1 MMNCPGWYPPGQMC
15 YPPELPT
22 YLKSVCDLKPIVG
35 VPSDSEIIGIH
46 AVINTANRVFG
57 VPEMH
62 DPGLFIKLADHLFN
76 AQMAKYRSTYSLITF
91 PSDSTYTPP
100 TMPSHI
106 SVRLE
111 PILGAPSDE
120 EVMKVQDVLQTYQ
133 EFRRIPSM
141 FDARI
146 NMELSQHLFDI
157 QMGSRPTTADQTPNL
172 IPGTGVPEPSEGSN
186 QLAERFGV
194 PLEHSNEPIE
204 RQPANQSDSNCLA
217 ERFNQVLE
225 RLTQL
230 LEQTHRPEDQ
240 SHQPTERFNQLF
252 ERLDQLIEQSNQYAQ
267 KANELTESSNEIAK
281 RTNELGEQANK
292 PLERLGDELKNVNR
306 VLVAIQHAIVRNHK
320 GNTVNA
326 IDCLVNEKGETP
338 GVSEATSG
346 RSFSFLSNFYSHH
359 SDYKLPVVV
368 DGTAQEFYMPVGWLE
383 AFLRFYGITDG
394 LCKDEFGLEL
404 LPGKEGEARKRLG
417 KYLSS
422 CLG

>member
-1 MMNCPGWYPPGQMC
+1 
-15 YPPELPT
+15 
-22 YLKSVCDLKPIVG
+22 
-35 VPSDSEIIGIH
+35 
-46 AVINTANRVFG
+46 
-57 VPEMH
+57 MH
-62 DPGLFIKLADHLFN
+62 DPGLFMKLADHLFN
-76 AQMAKYRSTYSLITF
+76 AQMARYRSAYSLITF

-157 QMGSRPTTADQTPNL
+157 QMARHMRIAGESQPSLVQVTTRTESPARTMEQAPNNITEMNATNNAGTGSRPTMADQTPNL
-172 IPGTGVPEPSEGSN
+172 IPDTGVPEPSEQSN

-194 PLEHSNEPIE
+194 PLGHSNEPIE
-204 RQPANQSDSNCLA
+204 RQPANQSDSNCLT

-252 ERLDQLIEQSNQYAQ
+252 ERLDQLVEQSNQYVQ

-281 RTNELGEQANK
+281 RTNELGEQVNK

-338 GVSEATSG
+338 GVSEETSG
-346 RSFSFLSNFYSHH
+346 TPFSHLSRSLSHNSGYRLS
-359 SDYKLPVVV
+359 VVV
-368 DGTAQEFYMPVGWLE
+368 DGAAQDFYMHPGWLKD
-383 AFLRFYGITDG
+383 FLRFYGIVDG
-394 LCKDEFGLEL
+394 LFEDETSLE
-404 LPGKEGEARKRLG
+404 PSPEEEDEARQRLG
-417 KYLSS
+417 NYYYPPPS